1 MDNVKDLLAKI
12 ESGELSYEEKLA
24 SLAMVEDSLVQMR
37 QKAKEQAIGN
47 SVEYILESFN
57 IIKAKM
63 EKRLAEMVPEKGD
76 KGDKGQDGKNGRDGK
91 DGRPGRDGGQGPKGT
106 DGLPGRDGRDGTD
119 GVSVT
124 DANIDF
130 DGSLIITLS
139 SGRVINVG
147 EVVAPDLAEKI
158 KVITNG
164 GGTSQSVL
172 DTLASLQTQID
183 TLIPSQTGNAGK
195 YLTTNG
201 TATSWA
207 TVSGSGDVVG
217 PASATNNNIAL
228 FDGTT
233 GKLIKQSSALTFDGT
248 NLGIANGSVTA
259 GNSGVVLTGRFS
271 SAFPTPGAGYF
282 QLQTNNVDAEN
293 GGLSVFTLS
302 GGALRL
308 SYRILDE
315 SVAGGCSQAWSVAG
329 SEQMRLT
336 STGLG
341 IGTSSPAF
349 KADIV
354 GQTRSTA
361 YIETKTVISASAI
374 DLTAGNYFTKTISGA
389 TTFTT
394 SGTPATGNVA
404 SLVLDLTNGGS
415 AAVTWWSGVKW
426 ASGTAPTLT
435 ASGRDVLGF
444 FTHDGGTTWN
454 GFVLGKA
461 MA

>member
-1 MDNVKDLLAKI
+1 
-12 ESGELSYEEKLA
+12 
-24 SLAMVEDSLVQMR
+24 
-37 QKAKEQAIGN
+37 
-47 SVEYILESFN
+47 
-57 IIKAKM
+57 
-63 EKRLAEMVPEKGD
+63 
-76 KGDKGQDGKNGRDGK
+76 
-91 DGRPGRDGGQGPKGT
+91 
-106 DGLPGRDGRDGTD
+106 
-119 GVSVT
+119 
-124 DANIDF
+124 
-130 DGSLIITLS
+130 
-139 SGRVINVG
+139 
-147 EVVAPDLAEKI
+147 VVAPDLAEKI
-158 KVITNG
+158 KLVTSG
-164 GGTSQSVL
+164 GGTSQQVL

-217 PASATNNNIAL
+217 PASATDNSLAR

-233 GKLIKQSSALTFDGT
+233 GKLIQNSGVTVDDSGNLTYSAGTANGVTYLNGSKVLTTGSALTFDGT
-248 NLGIANGSVTA
+248 NLGVGASPI
-259 GNSGVVLTGRFS
+259 SGVKAYIASQSGSNTVRLDCGPGGNTSDLTFG
-271 SAFPTPGAGYF
+271 AFGFA
-282 QLQTNNVDAEN
+282 A
-293 GGLSVFTLS
+293 
-302 GGALRL
+302 
-308 SYRILDE
+308 
-315 SVAGGCSQAWSVAG
+315 VAGVRFEDANALLRMYAG
-329 SEQMRLT
+329 TDRALAFNAFNTEQMRLT

-341 IGTSSPAF
+341 IGTTSPAF

-394 SGTPATGNVA
+394 SGIPATGNVA